1 MQIQD
6 GPYVLE
12 LINEPTF
19 TPGSADNARSYT
31 HELVFAEPGVSTS
44 RHGIVC
50 RVSNRELG
58 SAIIL
63 TGGGASGVHA
73 SSMIARRRRCY
84 VAVGDHV
91 VCMQIPDFELL
102 WKTKADNATV
112 FGVYFSPDGDGI
124 VVHGELEISMLTVDG
139 ERLWSRSGADIFS
152 GEFTVTETH
161 AEVEDWEKRRY
172 RFRLMDGKDS
182 A

>member
-12 LINEPTF
+12 LINDPTF
-19 TPGSADNARSYT
+19 TPGSADNARSYA
-31 HELVFAEPGVSTS
+31 HEYLLTEAGVSTS

-50 RVSNRELG
+50 RAKDRELG
-58 SAIIL
+58 SAVIL
-63 TGGGASGVHA
+63 AGGGASGVHA
-73 SSMIARRRRCY
+73 SSIIASRRRCY

-91 VCMQIPDFELL
+91 VCMQIPDLDLL
-102 WKTKADNATV
+102 WKTKADDATV
-112 FGVYFSPDGDGI
+112 FGVYFSPDEEGV

-139 ERLWSRSGADIFS
+139 ERVWSRSGADIFS
-152 GEFTVTETH
+152 GELTVTETH

-172 RFRLMDGKDS
+172 RFRLTDGKES